1 MADYYS
7 TTIIQP
13 DIPLSDMT
21 ATEYLLL
28 CGLFQHEVTD
38 GKAYFFTDIGPSDMP
53 EFGISELKEALA
65 ADAGRDTQAA
75 RWLQDRL
82 DHLGEDMAH
91 VTVDMSTKSYE
102 FIFQDI
108 IRRSESLTY
117 VWVVTSYQCSK
128 LRPDGFGGAAS
139 VITADQFRFKSTD
152 DLIDDFLTELFPHG
166 DTREPVV

>member
-7 TTIIQP
+7 TTIVQP

-21 ATEYLLL
+21 AAEYLLL

-38 GKAYFFTDIGPSDMP
+38 GKVYFFTDIGPSDLP
-53 EFGISELKEALA
+53 EFDVLEIKAALA
-65 ADAGRDTQAA
+65 ADANRDNQAA

-82 DHLGEDMAH
+82 DHPGEDLDYI
-91 VTVDMSTKSYE
+91 TIDMSTKSYE

-108 IRRSESLTY
+108 IGRSNSLTY

-139 VITADQFRFKSTD
+139 VITADQLRFKSTD
-152 DLIDDFLTELFPHG
+152 DLIDDFLTELFPHS
-166 DTREPVV
+166 DPREPAE